1 MEKIFDEFRKKLDT
15 LKKNL
20 EFLEKNIKKEHKGT
34 VFGITACFFRLE
46 DKVNLEIYRL
56 STHKIN
62 KLFSIDDFT
71 NMEID
76 EEYLKEKTTIELY
89 IEIIDQKYNYN
100 RLDEIEEKIEE
111 LDKNHKISDEDLKLS
126 VYKLVEEFST
136 IFINLKKR
144 VSVLQKLLKEKLQ
157 KKINK
162 KYKICM
168 LHNIQILYFF
178 IHHLILVTT

>member
-76 EEYLKEKTTIELY
+76 EEYLKEKTTIESY

-100 RLDEIEEKIEE
+100 RLDEIEKKIEE
-111 LDKNHKISDEDLKLS
+111 LDRNHKIIDVDLKLS
-126 VYKLVEEFST
+126 VYKLLEEFNTIFSDFKKRLSTLQKIVEEETSEE
-136 IFINLKKR
+136 N
-144 VSVLQKLLKEKLQ
+144 
-157 KKINK
+157 
-162 KYKICM
+162 
-168 LHNIQILYFF
+168 
-178 IHHLILVTT
+178 